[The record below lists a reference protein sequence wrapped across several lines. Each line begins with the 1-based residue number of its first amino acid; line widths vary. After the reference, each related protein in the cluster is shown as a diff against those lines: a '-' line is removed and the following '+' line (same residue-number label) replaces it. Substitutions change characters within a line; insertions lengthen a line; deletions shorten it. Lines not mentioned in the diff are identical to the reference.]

1 MNYNGVPI
9 ASPDTRPDLAK
20 PVIYWVPVIAPGNIM
35 FYKGSVFPQWN
46 GNALI
51 SGLVTM
57 ALVRVTFDGKGGA
70 TAAQR
75 WSIGKRIR
83 DVEEAPDGSLW
94 MVEDASPGGA
104 LPSHA
109 EIVRPERSRE
119 NTGEASDEIPSRWA
133 VLFFA

>member
-1 MNYNGVPI
+1 MALVSYGQNYNGVPI

-57 ALVRVTFDGKGGA
+57 SLVRVTFDGEGGA

-75 WSIGKRIR
+75 WSVGKRIR
-83 DVEEAPDGSLW
+83 DIEEAPDGSLW
-94 MVEDASPGGA
+94 MLEDTETGG
-104 LPSHA
+104 
-109 EIVRPERSRE
+109 
-119 NTGEASDEIPSRWA
+119 
-133 VLFFA
+133 LFHLTPK